1 MAVLDDE
8 ESMERLSEKERSYA
22 GQYLRLF
29 AGHMNASLM
38 EHLPEWVARA
48 TSSMHSGCTPC
59 ARLDAGGPCANAVGV
74 PVPGCS

>member
-1 MAVLDDE
+1 MTHIHAVRYLLRGYLRTRLRKLEVHVMAVLDDG

-38 EHLPEWVARA
+38 EHLPEWVAN
-48 TSSMHSGCTPC
+48 MH
-59 ARLDAGGPCANAVGV
+59 A
-74 PVPGCS
+74 